1 MHQRRRRRVIR
12 TLLAVPLAG
21 AAVVAGTM
29 EWAQAEPGLRRERS
43 VASCADEHDDTGAT
57 TGEAGS
63 PAGGAVAVGVPATA
77 MLHLGSNGAIR
88 YATTNTG
95 CPPRPTDDL
104 WYVTDDDEY
113 RPAPPA
119 AADGTWWTAD
129 SADTYLR
136 DAD

>member
-29 EWAQAEPGLRRERS
+29 EWARAEPGLRRERS
-43 VASCADEHDDTGAT
+43 VASCADERDATGAT
-57 TGEAGS
+57 TDEIDS
-63 PAGGAVAVGVPATA
+63 PGAGAVAVGVPATA
-77 MLHLGSNGAIR
+77 LLHLGSNGAIR

-95 CPPRPTDDL
+95 CPPRATDDL

-113 RPAPPA
+113 RPAPSS